1 VLLAVTGVIASA
13 VVLQVEL
20 MSAEEMPDAAQ
31 WLTLLG
37 MGTSAAVGSTGTIA
51 RTLHKML
58 AGASAVDL
66 TGWTVQDCRRKWLS
80 YLEQLRPLVEEA
92 EAAQAAYRAQQG
104 SSSEQQDSAVQQPL
118 RRPRRAAAQAA
129 VAVIKQEVADV
140 LGVAPLPV
148 CPLTGPI
155 PDVPAPPQ
163 AGVAG
168 ALGSNPTAS
177 CRSPGSS
184 PLAASTAAA
193 AGVDSAAGAAGAAQ
207 PMEGVQR
214 ANSSS
219 STAGLPLGSEHS
231 VGSITCSEQSHGSNV
246 EGVPAALL
254 SKIKDLVMQNFYW
267 LLAIMTR
274 NPLLTYEFI
283 SVDLVEGRTPLPPA
297 QHEVWGALI
306 ERLEMTMEQMQECAA
321 CLQVRC
327 CP

>member
-1 VLLAVTGVIASA
+1 
-13 VVLQVEL
+13 
-20 MSAEEMPDAAQ
+20 
-31 WLTLLG
+31 
-37 MGTSAAVGSTGTIA
+37 
-51 RTLHKML
+51 ML

-214 ANSSS
+214 ANSFS

-254 SKIKDLVMQNFYW
+254 SKIEDLVMQNFYW

-306 ERLEMTMEQMQECAA
+306 ERLEMTMEQMQECAT